1 MAVSIL
7 ITDDESVIR
16 EGVKRTIKRA
26 FPAYE
31 VHLAASAE
39 EAVHVLESQQID
51 IVLTDILM
59 PGIDGLEFMKMSR
72 RKYPHVKWVVISAH
86 SEFSYAQKAV
96 RLGARDYLLK
106 PIGKQRLEELID
118 QLAEEAREETAST
131 KEGELLKTNLKY
143 LREAVFQR
151 LASGLALGN
160 LDIAPLIERYPEFR
174 LVMVR
179 IEEAVKNVQLEHF
192 IIENV
197 LSELIDLH
205 GQGFVV
211 SFDRQS
217 LLGLVQL
224 KNNKTEEG
232 LAQDLHKHLSHYLK
246 VPFHITYSDDI
257 KEFSR
262 IPEEVRRL
270 RQATAPV
277 ASDRPEGSGDKAIE
291 VALQY
296 LKAHYNEELS
306 LERVASVVFL
316 NPIYFSQLFKQ
327 KTGQGYKDYV
337 ISLRIEQ
344 AKELLQQSGLKLA
357 EIAERIGYAD
367 VRHFTQV
374 FRRKMNVTPTE
385 YRQQIAAEL

>member
-1 MAVSIL
+1 MAVNIL
-7 ITDDESVIR
+7 IADDENVIR

-26 FPAYE
+26 FPDYSI
-31 VHLAASAE
+31 HLAASAE
-39 EAVHVLESQQID
+39 EAVKIMDIQPID

-72 RKYPHVKWVVISAH
+72 RKYPHAKWVVISAH

-106 PIGKQRLEELID
+106 PIGKTRLVELMA
-118 QLAEEAREETAST
+118 QLADEAKQESAIS
-131 KEGELLKTNLKY
+131 KESELLKTNLKY

-151 LASGLALGN
+151 LASGLDIGN
-160 LDIAPLIERYPEFR
+160 MDIGELIDRYPEFR
-174 LVMVR
+174 LIMVR

-197 LSELIDLH
+197 LSELIDRH

-211 SFDRQS
+211 NFDRQS

-224 KNNKTEEG
+224 EDNRTEG
-232 LAQDLHKHLSHYLK
+232 DLLQELRTHLSHYLK
-246 VPFHITYSDDI
+246 VPFHITYSDMI
-257 KEFSR
+257 REFTR
-262 IPEEVRRL
+262 IPDEVRRL
-270 RQATAPV
+270 RQSSVTTAG
-277 ASDRPEGSGDKAIE
+277 DRQEGGDKAIE

-306 LERVASVVFL
+306 LEKVASVVFL

-344 AKELLQQSGLKLA
+344 ARELLLQPGLKLA

-385 YRQQIAAEL
+385 YRQQLMAER

>member
-1 MAVSIL
+1 MAVNIL
-7 ITDDESVIR
+7 IADDESVIR

-26 FPAYE
+26 FPAYT
-31 VHLAASAE
+31 VHLAGSAE
-39 EAVHVLESQQID
+39 EAVGIMDNQPVD

-72 RKYPHVKWVVISAH
+72 RRYPHVKWVVISAH

-106 PIGKQRLEELID
+106 PIGKQRLVELME
-118 QLAEEAREETAST
+118 QLAGEAKAETELSRD
-131 KEGELLKTNLKY
+131 GELMKRNLKY

-151 LASGLALGN
+151 LASGLDIGN
-160 LDIAPLIERYPEFR
+160 MDIAPIFEPYPHFR
-174 LVMVR
+174 LVLTHL
-179 IEEAVKNVQLEHF
+179 EEAVKPVHLEHF

-197 LSELIDLH
+197 LSELVDRH
-205 GQGFVV
+205 GKGFVV
-211 SFDRQS
+211 NFDRQS
-217 LLGLVQL
+217 LLAIVHFPDSSQEEALLTEL
-224 KNNKTEEG
+224 KT
-232 LAQDLHKHLSHYLK
+232 HLGHYLK
-246 VPFHITYSDDI
+246 VPFHVTSSYTITDYHSI
-257 KEFSR
+257 AA
-262 IPEEVRRL
+262 EVKRL
-270 RQATAPV
+270 RQSTSVPGL
-277 ASDRPEGSGDKAIE
+277 DRSEGSDKAVE

-337 ISLRIEQ
+337 TGLRVEQ
-344 AKELLQQSGLKLA
+344 AKELLQQQGLKLA
-357 EIAERIGYAD
+357 DIAERIGYGD

-374 FRRKMNVTPTE
+374 FRKKMNVTPTE
-385 YRQQIAAEL
+385 YRQQFLAER

>member
-1 MAVSIL
+1 MNIL
-7 ITDDESVIR
+7 IADDESVIR
-16 EGVKRTIKRA
+16 EGVKRTIKKA
-26 FPAYE
+26 FPDYE
-31 VHLAASAE
+31 IHLAASAE
-39 EAVHVLESQQID
+39 DAVQLMDSQPID

-59 PGIDGLEFMKMSR
+59 PGINGLEFMKMSR
-72 RKYPHVKWVVISAH
+72 RKYPHAKWVVISAH
-86 SEFSYAQKAV
+86 SEFSYAQEAV

-106 PIGKQRLEELID
+106 PIGKQRLVELMG
-118 QLAEEAREETAST
+118 QLADEARHDSEITR
-131 KEGELLKTNLKY
+131 EGELLKTSLKY
-143 LREAVFQR
+143 LREAMFQR
-151 LASGLALGN
+151 LASGLDIGN
-160 LDIAPLIERYPEFR
+160 LDIGPLIDRYPQFH
-174 LVMVR
+174 LIMVH

-217 LLGLVQL
+217 LLGLAQFQDERM
-224 KNNKTEEG
+224 EEE
-232 LAQDLHKHLSHYLK
+232 LLQELQKHLGHYLK
-246 VPFHITYSDDI
+246 VPFHIASSGVIRSFD
-257 KEFSR
+257 R
-262 IPEEVRRL
+262 IPAEVRRL
-270 RQATAPV
+270 RQAPV
-277 ASDRPEGSGDKAIE
+277 SAGGDKPEGSGDKSIE

-306 LERVASVVFL
+306 LEKVASVVFL

-327 KTGQGYKDYV
+327 KTGHGYKEYV

-344 AKELLQQSGLKLA
+344 AKELLQQSGLRLA

-385 YRQQIAAEL
+385 YRQQFLAER

>member
-1 MAVSIL
+1 MNIL
-7 ITDDESVIR
+7 IADDEGVIR
-16 EGVKRTIKRA
+16 EGVKRTIQRA
-26 FPAYE
+26 FPDYH

-39 EAVHVLESQQID
+39 DAVQLMDSQPID

-72 RKYPHVKWVVISAH
+72 RKYPHAKWVVISAH

-106 PIGKQRLEELID
+106 PIGKQRLVELMA
-118 QLAEEAREETAST
+118 QLADEAREESVVTR
-131 KEGELLKTNLKY
+131 EGEMLKTNLKY

-151 LASGLALGN
+151 VASGLDIGN
-160 LDIAPLIERYPEFR
+160 LDVGPLMDRYPEFQ
-174 LVMVR
+174 LIMVR

-197 LSELIDLH
+197 LSELIDRH
-205 GQGFVV
+205 GEGFVV
-211 SFDRQS
+211 NFDRQS
-217 LLGLVQL
+217 LLGL
-224 KNNKTEEG
+224 
-232 LAQDLHKHLSHYLK
+232 AQFKDERMKAELLGELQKHLSHYLK
-246 VPFHITYSDDI
+246 LPFHITSSDVI
-257 KEFSR
+257 REFNR
-262 IPEEVRRL
+262 IPDEVRRL
-270 RQATAPV
+270 RQAPAAAV
-277 ASDRPEGSGDKAIE
+277 SERQEGGDKAIE

-306 LERVASVVFL
+306 LEKVASVVFL

-327 KTGQGYKDYV
+327 RTGQGYKDYV

-385 YRQQIAAEL
+385 YRQQFLAER

>member
-1 MAVSIL
+1 MSIL
-7 ITDDESVIR
+7 ITDDENVIR

-26 FPAYE
+26 FPE
-31 VHLAASAE
+31 HTVHLAASAE
-39 EAVHVLESQQID
+39 EAVKIMDSHPVD

-86 SEFSYAQKAV
+86 SEFSFAQKAV
-96 RLGARDYLLK
+96 RLGAKDYLLK
-106 PIGKQRLEELID
+106 PIGKERLVELID
-118 QLAEEAREETAST
+118 QLVNEAKVETKLSR
-131 KEGELLKTNLKY
+131 EGEMLKTNLKY

-151 LASGLALGN
+151 LATGLDTGNIDIEPIALHF
-160 LDIAPLIERYPEFR
+160 PRFKLI
-174 LVMVR
+174 MVH
-179 IEEAVKNVQLEHF
+179 IEEAVKQVHLEHF

-197 LSELIDLH
+197 LSELVERH

-211 SFDRQS
+211 NFDRQS
-217 LLGLVQL
+217 LLGVVQSEGAEAEMKLLSEL
-224 KNNKTEEG
+224 KT
-232 LAQDLHKHLSHYLK
+232 HLGHYLK
-246 VPFHITYSDDI
+246 VPFHITYSGEIDD
-257 KEFSR
+257 FQR
-262 IPEEVRRL
+262 IAAEVKWL
-270 RQATAPV
+270 RHAAGATSP
-277 ASDRPEGSGDKAIE
+277 DGLEGSGDKAIE

-306 LERVASVVFL
+306 LEKVASVVFL

-344 AKELLQQSGLKLA
+344 AKELLQQQSLKLA
-357 EIAERIGYAD
+357 EIAERIGYGD

-374 FRRKMNVTPTE
+374 FRKKMNVTPTE
-385 YRQQIAAEL
+385 YRQQFLAER